1 MSFYTGAPWNPKSL
15 ATVLKALPSCV
26 CYIAWLTA
34 SWILRGKRTS
44 KVQQGIEPSIQNV
57 RVSMDAQEETPWD
70 HGMKEVDRVR
80 AICLFKIMMIIPTAP
95 FVIHPDDGSDDYQ
108 DQ

>member
-1 MSFYTGAPWNPKSL
+1 M
-15 ATVLKALPSCV
+15 
-26 CYIAWLTA
+26 
-34 SWILRGKRTS
+34 
-44 KVQQGIEPSIQNV
+44 